1 LRKDWKK
8 LVEIVSTFENTPVLV
23 AGDLVLDRFWFGAVQ
38 RISREAPVP
47 IVRLFKA
54 FLAPGC
60 AANSA
65 ANLASLGARPVV
77 IGVVGK
83 DSEGTQL
90 IKLLEELGA
99 ETKYILRER
108 SWVTPTKTRILA
120 GTIHGPKQQLVRV
133 DIGEDATYSRGVIS
147 GLEAVLAKA
156 AQKVKA
162 SIISD
167 YGYGLCENLD
177 ILSIL
182 GKKTPTAVDSRFA
195 MSSFIGATT
204 ATPNEEEF
212 ERAIEK
218 AAPADRKTFEKEAE
232 SLRKKLKLK
241 ALLVTRGSKGMALF
255 QESKAPVHIPV
266 AGKDEIVDVTGAG
279 DTVIAAYVLSLARG
293 AAYEE
298 AANIANVAGGIAVQ
312 KPGTATVS
320 KEELVKWIELWG
332 KGKI

>member
-1 LRKDWKK
+1 MKKDWKK
-8 LVEIVSTFENTPVLV
+8 LVKIVSSFEKTPVLV

-47 IVRLFKA
+47 IVRLYKT

-77 IGVVGK
+77 VGVVGR
-83 DSEGTQL
+83 DSEGSQL
-90 IKLLEELGA
+90 VRLLDRLGA
-99 ETKYILRER
+99 DTRYILRER
-108 SWVTPTKTRILA
+108 SWTTPTKTRILA

-133 DIGEDATYSRGVIS
+133 DIGEDAVFTRPVVAKVESS
-147 GLEAVLAKA
+147 LKKA
-156 AQKVKA
+156 ACIVKA
-162 SIISD
+162 SVISD
-167 YGYGLCENLD
+167 YGYGLAGSMD
-177 ILSIL
+177 ILKVL
-182 GKKTPTAVDSRFA
+182 GGRTLTAVDSRFA
-195 MSSFIGATT
+195 MTSFAGAAT

-212 ERAIEK
+212 ERAIGK
-218 AAPADRKTFEKEAE
+218 PTPADLKLFEKEAE
-232 SLRKKLKLK
+232 SLRKKLGLK
-241 ALLVTRGSKGMALF
+241 ALLVTRGSRGMALF
-255 QESKAPVHIPV
+255 EASGKPVHIPV

-293 AAYEE
+293 ASYEE
-298 AANIANVAGGIAVQ
+298 AAQIANVAGGIAVQ

-320 KEELVKWIELWG
+320 GQELADWLELWG